1 MRSATV
7 SAASDPS
14 RQQAPSSIFPPVP
27 SPIDAYLQKIHSEI
41 AELKDGK
48 PYSNIPAMANV
59 DPNNFGIALA
69 TADGFVYEIGDTREE
84 FSIQSISKPFT
95 YGLALADRGMEAVD
109 AKVDVEPSGDSFNEI
124 SLAEGTG
131 RPANAMI
138 NAGALT
144 ATSLVRGSG
153 GITRFNRILNTYS
166 AFAGRQL
173 SVSERTYRSELKS
186 GHRNH
191 ALAYLL
197 RSFDIIESDPAPVI
211 KDYFRQ
217 CSVMVNTLDLAM
229 MAATL
234 ANSGRNPLSGDQVL
248 EIAPVERVL
257 SVMATCGMYDDA
269 GAWLSS
275 VGMPAKSGVG
285 GGTIA
290 VLPGQVGL
298 AVYSPP
304 LDAHG
309 SSVRGVATSQRIS
322 HDMQLHF
329 VRAARTGRSAIRNVF
344 DITAAPS
351 GVRRTD
357 EASEV
362 LRSHG
367 HRARVLEL
375 NGDLL
380 FAGAESVVRAVSGL
394 EDDVELVVLD
404 LRSVDEVSGVALRLF
419 AESAAMLAGTG
430 RGLVL
435 VDGEGTVA
443 EDLSGRGLEVPTFVT
458 RNAAVEYCESRLI
471 DSYGTELIMP
481 DVMEPVDS
489 PALRQ
494 LAPEDA
500 AAVQERMLERD
511 YDDGDVIRRVGQRF
525 GGVFFIVSGTVTT
538 SMPAP
543 DGSRIKLTTLGPGMT
558 FGEMALAEDRRQETT
573 VKAGGRLRLKVLTA
587 DTMESLEEENPR
599 LAVELWKALT
609 RDAYTRVEQ
618 YLRESALRARD

>member
-1 MRSATV
+1 MHAT
-7 SAASDPS
+7 SSDP
-14 RQQAPSSIFPPVP
+14 AVHGMT
-27 SPIDAYLQKIHSEI
+27 SPIQNYLRRIHAEI
-41 AELKDGK
+41 ADLKDGK
-48 PYSNIPAMANV
+48 PYSSIPAMANV
-59 DPNNFGIALA
+59 DPDNFGIALA
-69 TADGFVYEIGDTREE
+69 TADGYVYEIGDTREE

-124 SLAEGTG
+124 SLAEGSG

-144 ATSLVRGSG
+144 ATSLVRSSG
-153 GITRFNRILNTYS
+153 GQNRFKRILNTYS

-173 SVSERTYRSELKS
+173 PFSERIYQSELKT

-197 RSFDIIESDPAPVI
+197 RSFGIIETDPTPVLQ
-211 KDYFRQ
+211 DYFRQ
-217 CSVMVNTLDLAM
+217 CSVMVTALDLAR

-234 ANSGRNPLSGDQVL
+234 ANSGRNPLTGDQVL
-248 EIAPVERVL
+248 DIPSVERVL

-309 SSVRGVATSQRIS
+309 SSVRGVAASQRIS

-329 VRAARTGRSAIRNVF
+329 VRAARTGRSAIRNAY

-351 GVRRTD
+351 GIRRTD
-357 EASEV
+357 AAAEI
-362 LRSHG
+362 LRGHG
-367 HRARVLEL
+367 HRAHVLEL

-380 FAGAESVVRAVSGL
+380 FAGAESVVRALTELG
-394 EDDVELVVLD
+394 DDVEMVVLD
-404 LRSVDEVSGVALRLF
+404 LRSVDEVSEVALHLF
-419 AESAAMLAGTG
+419 AESAQMLALNG

-435 VDGEGTVA
+435 VDGEGTVTA
-443 EDLSGRGLEVPTFVT
+443 ELDRRGHQVPSFAT
-458 RNAAVEYCESRLI
+458 RNAAVEYCETALI
-471 DSYGTELIMP
+471 AAYGGELVLP
-481 DVMEPVDS
+481 DLVDPKDS
-489 PALRQ
+489 PALGP
-494 LAPEDA
+494 LDPADA
-500 AAVQERMLERD
+500 QALQDRMEERR
-511 YDDGDVIRRVGQRF
+511 YDDGDVVRRVGQRF
-525 GGVFFIVSGTVTT
+525 GGVFFIVSGLIAT
-538 SMPAP
+538 SMPGT
-543 DGSRIKLTTLGPGMT
+543 DGTRIKLTTLGPGMT
-558 FGEMALAEDRRQETT
+558 FGEMALGTDKRQETT
-573 VKAGGRLRLKVLTA
+573 VKAAGPVKLMVLSAEAIEALEA
-587 DTMESLEEENPR
+587 DDPR

-618 YLRESALRARD
+618 YLRESALRAQD